1 MNLARKY
8 VEGLKEA
15 YYENG
20 AAKLWDHFEKVMHGA
35 DKEELEKL
43 KALYP
48 DIPDSLLQ
56 LLEIVDGTYW
66 RKYGGDTI
74 SLLFLG
80 SDMEEY
86 PYYLLSAQQM
96 IDTKDQFSSW
106 GDYLITREY
115 DDIPVDEG
123 ICDDMDKLCLLHFS
137 DCTNNG
143 GTSQLFID
151 FSPSAEGTK
160 GQVLRYLHDPDE
172 LVIVA
177 DSFDEYLQMLMDEAY
192 DFINEESLED
202 WE

>member
-15 YYENG
+15 YYEND
-20 AAKLWDHFEKVMHGA
+20 AAKVWDHFEKVMHGA
-35 DKEELEKL
+35 DQEDLEKL

-66 RKYGGDTI
+66 RKYGGETV

-115 DDIPVDEG
+115 DDFPVDEG
-123 ICDDMDKLCLLHFS
+123 ICDDMDRLCFLHFS

-151 FSPSAEGTK
+151 FSPSAKGTK

-177 DSFDEYLQMLMDEAY
+177 DSFDEYLQMLMDESY

-202 WE
+202 